1 MAKTC
6 KDNKNGKNNHF
17 HCTAIEKRKKTRQQ
31 KKEKKK
37 KATKEKKNKNDKD
50 RLEHIK
56 SMHQKI
62 KDAAPPPSFKKQQEK
77 VSKDADNE
85 LKNSRKKLME
95 HMKNGTLNRSEKRK
109 AMLRML
115 AKNISKKAEAAEDR
129 ILLKTDKLVDILMA
143 WIHVQL
149 HSTGLPMIMGI
160 EFLTLAISLAVDLI
174 PIPGIGLLSEAL
186 EVASDGVVSG
196 ITAEGPGGLFG
207 IIDKKF
213 IPLLGKFAKMF
224 QDIAGSFTCCG
235 KKDDKTHGAEKL
247 PGEIKKFITLIDE
260 LKKNE
265 DVKKNTDLITA
276 LEDAE
281 KKAKEAL
288 KEMKTKATKA
298 TGATGAAGAAE
309 GGFKRRTK
317 RRTKRRR
324 KGVKKR
330 KRGRTRR
337 R

>member
-1 MAKTC
+1 MSEPC
-6 KDNKNGKNNHF
+6 ENKENGVNNHF
-17 HCTAIEKRKKTRQQ
+17 HCKEIEKRKQARQQ

-37 KATKEKKNKNDKD
+37 EETTNKKNKNDND
-50 RLEHIK
+50 RLKHIQ
-56 SMHQKI
+56 SMHEKI
-62 KDAAPPPSFKKQQEK
+62 KATAPPDHFKKHQEK
-77 VSKDADNE
+77 VSKDADDE
-85 LKNSRKKLME
+85 LENSRKKLMV
-95 HMKNGTLNRSEKRK
+95 HMQNGTLNRSEKRK

-186 EVASDGVVSG
+186 EVASDGIVSG

-224 QDIAGSFTCCG
+224 QDIAGGFTCCG

-247 PGEIKKFITLIDE
+247 PGEIEKFIKLIE
-260 LKKNE
+260 EIKKNK
-265 DVKKNTDLITA
+265 DAKKNKKLIESLDA
-276 LEDAE
+276 AE
-281 KKAKEAL
+281 KLAKEAL
-288 KEMKTKATKA
+288 EIMNTKAEK
-298 TGATGAAGAAE
+298 GAN
-309 GGFKRRTK
+309 GGFK

-330 KRGRTRR
+330 KRRRTRR

>member
-1 MAKTC
+1 MLEPC
-6 KDNKNGKNNHF
+6 ENKENGVNNHF
-17 HCTAIEKRKKTRQQ
+17 HCKAIEMRKQARQQ
-31 KKEKKK
+31 KKKKK
-37 KATKEKKNKNDKD
+37 KEETTNKKNKNDND
-50 RLEHIK
+50 RLKHIQ
-56 SMHQKI
+56 SMHEKI
-62 KDAAPPPSFKKQQEK
+62 KATAPPADFKKHQEK
-77 VSKDADNE
+77 VSKDADDE
-85 LKNSRKKLME
+85 LEKSRKKLMV
-95 HMKNGTLNRSEKRK
+95 HMKKGTLNRSEKRK

-186 EVASDGVVSG
+186 EVASDGIVSG

-224 QDIAGSFTCCG
+224 QDIAGGFTCCG
-235 KKDDKTHGAEKL
+235 KKDDNTHGAEKL
-247 PGEIKKFITLIDE
+247 PEEIKNFIKLIEEIKKN
-260 LKKNE
+260 K
-265 DVKKNTDLITA
+265 
-276 LEDAE
+276 DAE
-281 KKAKEAL
+281 KKTELIKSL
-288 KEMKTKATKA
+288 D
-298 TGATGAAGAAE
+298 AAE
-309 GGFKRRTK
+309 ELAKKALEEMNPKVTNGGFK

-330 KRGRTRR
+330 KRRRTRR

>member
-37 KATKEKKNKNDKD
+37 KATTEKKNKNDKD

-62 KDAAPPPSFKKQQEK
+62 KDAAPPDDFKKQQEK
-77 VSKDADNE
+77 VSKDADDE
-85 LKNSRKKLME
+85 LENSRKKLME

-247 PGEIKKFITLIDE
+247 PGEIKNFITLIDE
-260 LKKNE
+260 LKENK
-265 DVKKNTDLITA
+265 DAKKNKELITA
-276 LEDAE
+276 LEKAE
-281 KKAKEAL
+281 EKAKEAL
-288 KEMKTKATKA
+288 EKMGKKMEKEEK
-298 TGATGAAGAAE
+298 E